1 MSLDTSG
8 QVAEQN
14 ASYRKGLV
22 LGLTMAEV
30 GILIIFV
37 LLLLIAFEESHFDE
51 LIDRFDNKAPV
62 EQARLEELL
71 RAEATVREVASELG
85 VSVPEESDDFTSL
98 VRVVGELARTER
110 GAR

>member
-1 MSLDTSG
+1 MNLDTSG

-37 LLLLIAFEESHFDE
+37 RLLLIAFEELRRDEVFRKFENKVAIEQSRADE
-51 LIDRFDNKAPV
+51 LS
-62 EQARLEELL
+62 
-71 RAEATVREVASELG
+71 RA
-85 VSVPEESDDFTSL
+85 
-98 VRVVGELARTER
+98 
-110 GAR
+110 

>member
-37 LLLLIAFEESHFDE
+37 LLLLIAFEELRRDE
-51 LIDRFDNKAPV
+51 VMNQFANKEAV
-62 EQARLEELL
+62 DKERLESLRESEALL
-71 RAEATVREVASELG
+71 Q
-85 VSVPEESDDFTSL
+85 
-98 VRVVGELARTER
+98 ELAREMGNNGESIPDDFRQLMRVVTTMAKSKE
-110 GAR
+110 